1 MRGTLLRFNEHPID
15 LWPLPTRSL
24 YYSGNLLV
32 FVVEGSKNHFFCALT
47 THIVTLSDG
56 ANFLVLTLLHSLFIL
71 REIRVPPLKSVVCVI
86 GTFHPTS
93 PTSFLL
99 CGSKGSYL
107 PSLYYIVEA
116 LLPT

>member
-1 MRGTLLRFNEHPID
+1 MVRGTLQRFNEHPID

-32 FVVEGSKNHFFCALT
+32 FVVELT